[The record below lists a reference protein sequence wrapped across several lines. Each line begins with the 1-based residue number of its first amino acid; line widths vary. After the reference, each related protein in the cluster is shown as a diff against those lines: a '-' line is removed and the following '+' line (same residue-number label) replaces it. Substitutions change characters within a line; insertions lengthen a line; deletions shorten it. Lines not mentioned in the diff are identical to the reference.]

1 MKKFRAFYQQGVQ
14 PIRVDATSEQAA
26 REIVERVFGYCGE
39 VYEVFGDSPA
49 AFVEVQSWQH
59 FQKKSDH

>member
-49 AFVEVQSWQH
+49 AFVEV
-59 FQKKSDH
+59 